1 MDLNDANQWRLGYDK
16 LWASQLD
23 DPINCLAVGK
33 PFLEELS
40 EENDVL
46 VGTTAGRV
54 LILNQTKPVEG
65 LLDTKGNSIQALKLH
80 DLTGYGALDLVVG
93 DSDGVVTLFSRQQI
107 LSKRELGSAVMQIE
121 IYEDQAGGYEIIA
134 GDMHG
139 TLTSFQ
145 QHDALW
151 KLNVAE
157 ESAKVATLGIAGR
170 RSPYIRCVLST
181 TLKDLSGL
189 NVSCLLACDGW
200 PFVHFVQE
208 GEKIMTLRV
217 PSIIHSMCAG
227 HFLTTSTEKSL
238 NDQQPKAIH
247 AGQDVK
253 INSKQVLLAGE
264 DGNVYILVN
273 FEVYLWFTVGIC
285 LTNILTFRPSWL
297 LEEEPDIIICA
308 GQSNG
313 VYIYH
318 GRKMVGEITTADW
331 PHAMTMGDVNA
342 DGQDELVLGLL
353 DQTVEVYRLN
363 QIKSKDE
370 MMMSC

>member
-1 MDLNDANQWRLGYDK
+1 MDLNDANHWRLCYEK

-107 LSKRELGSAVMQIE
+107 LSKRELGVAVMQIE
-121 IYEDQAGGYEIIA
+121 IYEDQVGGYEIIA

-151 KLNVAE
+151 KLNIAE
-157 ESAKVATLGIAGR
+157 ESAKLATLQTAGR

-181 TLKDLSGL
+181 TLKDQFGL
-189 NVSCLLACDGW
+189 DVSCLLVCDGW
-200 PFVHFVQE
+200 PLVHFVQE

-217 PSIIHSMCAG
+217 PSVIHSMCAG
-227 HFLTTSTEKSL
+227 HFLTTSTERLLS
-238 NDQQPKAIH
+238 NQPPAKIH
-247 AGQDVK
+247 AGPDSK
-253 INSKQVLLAGE
+253 IHSKQVLLAGQ

-273 FEVYLWFTVGIC
+273 YEAHLWFKVGVC
-285 LTNILTFRPSWL
+285 LTSILTFRPPWL

-308 GQSNG
+308 GQTNA
-313 VYIYH
+313 VFIYH
-318 GRKMVGEITTADW
+318 RGKKIGEITTADW

-342 DGQDELVLGLL
+342 DGQDELVLGLI
-353 DQTVEVYRLN
+353 DQTVEVYQLN
-363 QIKSKDE
+363 QTKDKDV
-370 MMMSC
+370 